1 MDLPIGFI
9 YLFIL
14 LVFMEVK
21 WTCFA
26 GGWVHGQ
33 LKIKKLL
40 IRLKTDRHL
49 KVIICYNDI
58 KQFDIV
64 FFFSATKTTTTTNY
78 VVYSN
83 SCSLS
88 QTMNIFLIGQEC
100 VMS

>member
-1 MDLPIGFI
+1 M
-9 YLFIL
+9 
-14 LVFMEVK
+14 
-21 WTCFA
+21 
-26 GGWVHGQ
+26 HGQ

-40 IRLKTDRHL
+40 IRLKTDKHL

-58 KQFDIV
+58 IQFDIV